1 MKKWRENDVEKTP
14 AEPSKSEENHWFYCI
29 PAKMTKKKTY
39 ENICKNYENS
49 KRPKP
54 YKTCRFLVFSIEKT
68 RLQRRSRDAR
78 ALTSRNRFSFKN
90 RTKVDFLIKPNI
102 KKTSKTI
109 NGHQIMS
116 ITVPRFYSFWLPRN
130 HKRLDAFSP
139 YKRRNHYK
147 TRRVLRFIRNDPRRK
162 KLNTA
167 FTEYKKP
174 KRLLVFQWKT
184 AATR

>member
-1 MKKWRENDVEKTP
+1 
-14 AEPSKSEENHWFYCI
+14 
-29 PAKMTKKKTY
+29 MTKKKTY
-39 ENICKNYENS
+39 ENICKNYENV
-49 KRPKP
+49 KRQKP
-54 YKTCRFLVFSIEKT
+54 YKTWRFLFFAIEK
-68 RLQRRSRDAR
+68 
-78 ALTSRNRFSFKN
+78 N
-90 RTKVDFLIKPNI
+90 KVPETVLGRPGLDPQTPIFIQKPVQQLIFFIKPNI

-116 ITVPRFYSFWLPRN
+116 IIVPRFYSFWLPRN

-147 TRRVLRFIRNDPRRK
+147 TCRFLRFIRNDPRRK

-167 FTEYKKP
+167 FPKYKKP
-174 KRLLVFQWKT
+174 KKLLVFPWKT